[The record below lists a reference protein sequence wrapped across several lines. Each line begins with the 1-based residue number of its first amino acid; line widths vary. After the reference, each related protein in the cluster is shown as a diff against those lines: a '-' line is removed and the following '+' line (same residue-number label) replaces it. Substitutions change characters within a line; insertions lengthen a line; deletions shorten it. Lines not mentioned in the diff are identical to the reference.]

1 MTKFLLKFLFVNKFK
16 PPTGKA
22 FSKKTSLKILF
33 SGLLIMTFFS
43 ETSLVAIPFDADQ
56 EYVGVDDLQSVPHPY
71 RY

>member
-1 MTKFLLKFLFVNKFK
+1 
-16 PPTGKA
+16 
-22 FSKKTSLKILF
+22 
-33 SGLLIMTFFS
+33 MTFFS